1 MSKHIL
7 GVAYRHRE
15 LMAYVRVG
23 GRTENA
29 AERVAKRLNTVIH
42 QKLPKAQKY
51 PPRSKGFDADGIFI
65 FEVPVGI
72 DRCTD
77 EAKAFLAEATLNGS
91 V

>member
-1 MSKHIL
+1 MSKYIL

-29 AERVAKRLNTVIH
+29 AEQVARRLNTAIH
-42 QKLPKAQKY
+42 QKLPKAQRY
-51 PPRSKGFDADGIFI
+51 PPRSKGFDDEGVFI

-77 EAKAFLAEATLNGS
+77 EAKAFLAEVTLEGS